1 MAKILSKEGILTG
14 IFVISVFIMEIF
26 SSISGEDRTA
36 KMSEAT
42 LPTIVLLENGQEINT
57 LFGYTSEMNTD
68 YMRDTI
74 TPLFNNL
81 SLPVVINT
89 YGANVEAINYKVRT
103 LNGDRLVEDTDVR
116 EFAVDGEKI
125 KVTFPIQNLLEAKVE
140 YQLVITLTVDR
151 RDVYYYTRIIVPTD
165 MYAKECIAFCT
176 SFHSKTF
183 DPDKKQDLAI
193 YMESDHTMAND
204 NLHYVTIKSSMK
216 ELFYANFECA
226 PITDIHVNV
235 KEIKEEYTALTI
247 EYSIGAKG
255 ENGEPEYYNVEEY
268 YRVRCGTERMYL
280 LNFERTINQ
289 IFREDG
295 DNFGKNAIRLGI
307 TGEEDVDYK
316 TSENGTIVAFV
327 QEGDLW
333 EYSGINNSLAR
344 VWSYRGYEQLD
355 ERENNSNH
363 SVRVI
368 RVDETGSIDFI
379 ICGYAPRGIH
389 EGQVGISVYHYDSI
403 ANANEEILYIPFSRS
418 YQMVEQMVGKILYVN
433 DLNHFYIKCENNI
446 YDIDLTTRKAT
457 IMASG
462 HGDGWYSVSEDS
474 SRMAFLS
481 KGNENRGKTIE
492 YYNLEAG
499 TKIEIRAEQ
508 DEWVRPLGFI
518 EHNLIYGVAKRG
530 DVTEGISGAIHFPMN
545 ALYIVAEDGTVKKEY
560 KKDNIYI
567 TGILTEETLIRINRE
582 ELKNGEYKEILQDTI
597 MDMEIKTE
605 SVTEV
610 MSVYSDIKQKITV
623 IKLSKDIKSESPNR
637 LSSKLIVNDEENI
650 VSIEGSGTE
659 NYYYVY
665 AKGHMM
671 FITAEVADAV
681 TVASE
686 NAGVVVDDSLNYVWQ
701 QAKKNYV
708 DRLTGMKI
716 DTSRIGTGY
725 EERCLTVILQHEA
738 VNLSVGELINSGR
751 TVKKILQNALPG
763 AQVLDLKGASL
774 NQMLYYISRN
784 TPVYAML
791 TADKPVILCGYTNR
805 DILYYDP
812 EFNIAKLMRL
822 DEARELFEET
832 GNIFMTYIKP
842 TK

>member
-1 MAKILSKEGILTG
+1 MAKILLKAGILTG
-14 IFVISVFIMEIF
+14 IFVISVFIMEFF

-36 KMSEAT
+36 KMSEPT
-42 LPTIVLLENGQEINT
+42 LPTIVLFENGQEINT

-89 YGANVEAINYKVRT
+89 YGADVEAINYKVRT

-116 EFAVDGEKI
+116 EFSVDGAKI
-125 KVTFPIQNLLEAKVE
+125 KVTFSIQNLLEAKVE
-140 YQLVITLTVDR
+140 YQLVITLTVDG

-176 SFHSKTF
+176 AFHSKTF

-204 NLHYVTIKSSMK
+204 NIHYVTIKSSMK

-481 KGNENRGKTIE
+481 KGNENKGKTIE

-518 EHNLIYGVAKRG
+518 EHNL
-530 DVTEGISGAIHFPMN
+530 
-545 ALYIVAEDGTVKKEY
+545 
-560 KKDNIYI
+560 
-567 TGILTEETLIRINRE
+567 
-582 ELKNGEYKEILQDTI
+582 
-597 MDMEIKTE
+597 
-605 SVTEV
+605 
-610 MSVYSDIKQKITV
+610 
-623 IKLSKDIKSESPNR
+623 
-637 LSSKLIVNDEENI
+637 
-650 VSIEGSGTE
+650 
-659 NYYYVY
+659 
-665 AKGHMM
+665 
-671 FITAEVADAV
+671 
-681 TVASE
+681 
-686 NAGVVVDDSLNYVWQ
+686 
-701 QAKKNYV
+701 
-708 DRLTGMKI
+708 
-716 DTSRIGTGY
+716 
-725 EERCLTVILQHEA
+725 
-738 VNLSVGELINSGR
+738 
-751 TVKKILQNALPG
+751 
-763 AQVLDLKGASL
+763 
-774 NQMLYYISRN
+774 
-784 TPVYAML
+784 
-791 TADKPVILCGYTNR
+791 
-805 DILYYDP
+805 
-812 EFNIAKLMRL
+812 
-822 DEARELFEET
+822 
-832 GNIFMTYIKP
+832 
-842 TK
+842 